1 MELYLQNHKKNRY
14 FAEYKVLPGLQKYQN
29 RQGWKDYYIGNLIIF
44 SHRITP
50 YDEEN
55 FPDKLH
61 FHNFYEMDIYN
72 SGQISYVSD
81 EREIIPQRDDVLLFP
96 PGCSHTARL
105 LEPSRYDRYVF
116 YFSPQIFS
124 ALGDDCVP
132 HLFQSDK
139 ACCHYIAPEAR
150 GRFFY
155 LLEELKTILE
165 SGQEDVGL
173 RAYSYTLQ
181 LLLLIAHHSSVNN
194 DSIAVVPQKVLKIK
208 DHIDTHFQT
217 IGTITEVASQF
228 YYSREYISRLF
239 KQYYNLNLSEY
250 LVNKKIEY
258 AKHCLEQGKSVGFT
272 FDACGFHTMSSFV
285 NAFKAHT
292 GMTPSEYKRSHAAK
306 KAVGR

>member
-1 MELYLQNHKKNRY
+1 MKYYLDEHKKNRY
-14 FAEYKVLPGLQKYQN
+14 FAEHSTYPGLQKYKN
-29 RQGWKDYYIGNLIIF
+29 KQGWDDYYIGNHIIF

-61 FHNFYEMDIYN
+61 AHIFYEMDIYN

-116 YFSPQIFS
+116 YFSPQLFDS
-124 ALGDDCVP
+124 LGDGCTP
-132 HLFQSDK
+132 HFFQGEK
-139 ACCHYIAPEAR
+139 ARCHYIAPEAR
-150 GRFFY
+150 GRFFF
-155 LLEELKTILE
+155 LLEELKTALE
-165 SGQEDVGL
+165 SNQDDMGL
-173 RAYSYTLQ
+173 QAYSYALQ
-181 LLLLIAHHSSVNN
+181 LFLLISRHSSVNN
-194 DSIAVVPQKVLKIK
+194 DSIAVVPQKVLNIK
-208 DHIDTHFQT
+208 DYIDTHFQT
-217 IGTITEVASQF
+217 LGTITEVAAHF

-258 AKHCLEQGKSVGFT
+258 AKLCLEQGKSVGFA

-285 NAFKAHT
+285 NAFKVHT
-292 GMTPSEYKRSHAAK
+292 GMTPSEYKRSHTAK
-306 KAVGR
+306 NAGS